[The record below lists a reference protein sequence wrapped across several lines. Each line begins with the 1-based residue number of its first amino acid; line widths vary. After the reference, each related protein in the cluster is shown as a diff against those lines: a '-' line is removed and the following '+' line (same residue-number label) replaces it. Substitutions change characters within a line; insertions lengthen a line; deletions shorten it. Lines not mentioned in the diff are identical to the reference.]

1 VNTRMCAEKKK
12 VRYEDLGISGVYGME
27 LREGLVQGTV

>member
-1 VNTRMCAEKKK
+1 MNTGICAEKKK
-12 VRYEDLGISGVYGME
+12 VSYEDLGISRVCSVE